1 MRLQLILLLC
11 VAATA
16 CSEAKVEARE
26 LLDKTRE
33 RIENFEGLSTERL
46 QEIATKSVDTVVTKF
61 GEVKDEV
68 SAKSL
73 KENLEPVLRE
83 LVALKQLLGKNLP
96 DMSALKT
103 KLAELK
109 QKYGDDEKIM
119 AALKPLFDRIAQLV
133 E

>member
-1 MRLQLILLLC
+1 MRLQLALLLC
-11 VAATA
+11 VGLTA
-16 CSEAKVEARE
+16 CSDAKVEARE
-26 LLDKTRE
+26 LLDKTRD
-33 RIENFEGLSTERL
+33 RIENFEGFSTERL
-46 QEIATKSVDTVVTKF
+46 QEIATKSIDTVVTKF

-83 LVALKQLLGKNLP
+83 LVALKKLLGKNLP
-96 DMSALKT
+96 DMSAVKS